1 MQLRMSPR
9 RGWIPV
15 WPFLLT
21 FLLPCRARGRWVTE
35 ALAALGSVWLSRILK
50 MERPLPPASCERQL
64 VKCAFLSYRPL
75 REPDEKA
82 F

>member
-1 MQLRMSPR
+1 M
-9 RGWIPV
+9 
-15 WPFLLT
+15 LT

-64 VKCAFLSYRPL
+64 VKCAFLSYRLL